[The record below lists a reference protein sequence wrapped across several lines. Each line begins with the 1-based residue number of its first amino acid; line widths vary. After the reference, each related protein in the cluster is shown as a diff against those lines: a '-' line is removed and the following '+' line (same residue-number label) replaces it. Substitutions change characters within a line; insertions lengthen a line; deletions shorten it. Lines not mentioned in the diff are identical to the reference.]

1 MNARIQPRFCRDLHP
16 VGTRVAVG
24 DTVFGGMAVQVIA
37 GPCAVENTGQIHQAA
52 QAVARAGAT
61 ALRGG
66 AYKPRTSPY
75 SFQGLGPDG
84 VDLLADA
91 GAAAGLPVVTEV
103 MAVADIARVRA
114 RADVLQVGARN
125 MQNQPLLRAL
135 GQQRT
140 PVLLKRGMCATLDE
154 LLWAAEYVLAGG
166 NDQVMLCLRGIR
178 TFGTHTRNTLDIG
191 AIPVLKAQT
200 HLPVLVDPSHA
211 AGKRELVPALARA
224 AVAAGA
230 DGLIV
235 EVHPDPDQALS
246 DGRQSLCP
254 GGFASMMQELSA
266 VAQAVGRTLG

>member
-1 MNARIQPRFCRDLHP
+1 M
-16 VGTRVAVG
+16 
-24 DTVFGGMAVQVIA
+24 
-37 GPCAVENTGQIHQAA
+37 
-52 QAVARAGAT
+52 
-61 ALRGG
+61 
-66 AYKPRTSPY
+66 
-75 SFQGLGPDG
+75 
-84 VDLLADA
+84 
-91 GAAAGLPVVTEV
+91 
-103 MAVADIARVRA
+103 
-114 RADVLQVGARN
+114 
-125 MQNQPLLRAL
+125 
-135 GQQRT
+135 
-140 PVLLKRGMCATLDE
+140 
-154 LLWAAEYVLAGG
+154 
-166 NDQVMLCLRGIR
+166 MLCLRGIR

-254 GGFASMMQELSA
+254 GGFASMMQELRT